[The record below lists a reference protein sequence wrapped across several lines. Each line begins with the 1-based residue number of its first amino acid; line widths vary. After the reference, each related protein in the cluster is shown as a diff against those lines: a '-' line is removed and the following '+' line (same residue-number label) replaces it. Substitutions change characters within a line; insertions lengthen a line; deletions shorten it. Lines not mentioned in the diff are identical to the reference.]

1 MARKAGLGRGLE
13 ALIPGGEELQPIG
26 GSLTIPVE
34 KILPNPLQPRAE
46 MHDAELNELANSIRE
61 HGILMPLIVTQ
72 NANSDQ
78 YTLIAGER
86 RLRAAELAGLEMVP
100 VIVRQATDEE
110 RLELALIEN
119 IQRSDLNP
127 LETADAYHQLSQTFK
142 LSHDEIAQR
151 VGKSRVS
158 VTNTLRL
165 LNLSTAGRQALL
177 NGQITEGHARA
188 ILGLESGQAQNAALQ
203 TIISNQLNVRQA
215 ENLVNKLSG
224 ERPLKSSKPDLP
236 AEILALEE
244 QLRHNLGTKVSL
256 RHGKQGGTI
265 TIYYFSDEELEN
277 LIKKISRLP

>member
-13 ALIPGGEELQPIG
+13 ALIPGGEEIQPIG
-26 GSLTIPVE
+26 GSLSIPVE

-46 MHDAELNELANSIRE
+46 IHDEELNELADSIRE

-86 RLRAAELAGLEMVP
+86 RLRAAQLAGLEMVP
-100 VIVRQATDEE
+100 VIIRQATDEE

-127 LETADAYHQLSQTFK
+127 LETADAYFQLAQTFK
-142 LSHDEIAQR
+142 LSHDEIARR

-177 NGQITEGHARA
+177 DGQITEGHARA
-188 ILGLESGQAQNAALQ
+188 VLGLESSQAQNAALQ

-215 ENLVNKLSG
+215 ENLVKKLSG
-224 ERPLKSSKPDLP
+224 ERPIKPTKPALP
-236 AEILALEE
+236 AEIRALEE

-265 TIYYFSDEELEN
+265 TIYYFSDEELES
-277 LIKKISRLP
+277 LIKKISRLQ

>member
-13 ALIPGGEELQPIG
+13 ALIPGGEEIQPIG
-26 GSLTIPVE
+26 GSLSIPVE

-46 MHDAELNELANSIRE
+46 IHDEELNELADSIRE

-86 RLRAAELAGLEMVP
+86 RLRAAQLAGLEMVP
-100 VIVRQATDEE
+100 VIIRQATDEE

-127 LETADAYHQLSQTFK
+127 LETADAYFQLSQTFK
-142 LSHDEIAQR
+142 LSHDEIARR

-177 NGQITEGHARA
+177 DGQITEGHARA
-188 ILGLESGQAQNAALQ
+188 VLGLESSQAQNAALQ

-215 ENLVNKLSG
+215 ENLVKKLSG
-224 ERPLKSSKPDLP
+224 ERPIKSTKPALP
-236 AEILALEE
+236 AEIRALEE

-265 TIYYFSDEELEN
+265 TIYYFSDEELES
-277 LIKKISRLP
+277 LIKKISRLQ